1 MPIRRLAP
9 AALIAA
15 LIALLGATASAQ
27 FGNPFKKIPK
37 APSLPS
43 APVHPPKH
51 TFKCSQIDEAMVDKF
66 LKGKDAR
73 RKVEDEEAAKASQN
87 QSGGQNA
94 EAKQAGADAVQSA
107 ASAANLPFGHGSSG
121 SNSKADKAERDASGL
136 DDMQLAGFVECCI
149 GVLHDEAQVLS
160 QTPQSSME
168 AILKRESEL
177 SKVCK

>member
-1 MPIRRLAP
+1 MPLRRLAS
-9 AALIAA
+9 AAFIAA
-15 LIALLGATASAQ
+15 LIAVVGTTARAQ

-37 APSLPS
+37 APSIPS
-43 APVHPPKH
+43 SPVHAPKH
-51 TFKCSQIDEAMVDKF
+51 TFKCSDIDEVMVDKF

-73 RKVEDEEAAKASQN
+73 HKVEDEEAANASQT
-87 QSGGQNA
+87 NA

-107 ASAANLPFGHGSSG
+107 ASAANLPFGHHSNGA
-121 SNSKADKAERDASGL
+121 NSKADKAERDASGL
-136 DDMQLAGFVECCI
+136 DDMQLAGFAECCI

-168 AILKRESEL
+168 AILNREGEL

>member
-1 MPIRRLAP
+1 MRMRRLVSATFA
-9 AALIAA
+9 AALIAVV
-15 LIALLGATASAQ
+15 GPTVSAQ

-37 APSLPS
+37 APSLPA

-51 TFKCSQIDEAMVDKF
+51 TFKCSQIDDALVDKF

-73 RKVEDEEAAKASQN
+73 KKVEDEEAAEAKDKKT
-87 QSGGQNA
+87 GGNA
-94 EAKQAGADAVQSA
+94 EAKEAEADALHSA
-107 ASAANLPFGHGSSG
+107 ADAANLPFGHSSSG

>member
-1 MPIRRLAP
+1 MPVRRLAS

-15 LIALLGATASAQ
+15 LIALLGATTSAQ

-73 RKVEDEEAAKASQN
+73 RKVEDEEAAEAKDKKT
-87 QSGGQNA
+87 GGNA
-94 EAKQAGADAVQSA
+94 EAKEAEADALHSA
-107 ASAANLPFGHGSSG
+107 ADAANLPFGHGSSG

-136 DDMQLAGFVECCI
+136 DPDQLAGFVECCI
-149 GVLHDEAQVLS
+149 GVLHDEAVVLS
-160 QTPQSSME
+160 QTPLTSMD
-168 AILKRESEL
+168 AIMKREGEL